1 MFGGR
6 AEGGGGEGC
15 GDRAG
20 RSGQA
25 RPPRRPAAGKGA
37 LFAGCPDDRSD
48 CPEPSPSHPQD
59 DAQIAPLKPGD
70 TVLVSALHSAPSGD
84 RTGAAVDVTLPAR
97 INRSGLSPRQLRAVR
112 FLQFTCGVP
121 EPVIHAAM
129 RTKKRTLA
137 TLAAWCVAW
146 YWAIR

>member
-1 MFGGR
+1 
-6 AEGGGGEGC
+6 
-15 GDRAG
+15 
-20 RSGQA
+20 
-25 RPPRRPAAGKGA
+25 
-37 LFAGCPDDRSD
+37 
-48 CPEPSPSHPQD
+48 
-59 DAQIAPLKPGD
+59 
-70 TVLVSALHSAPSGD
+70 
-84 RTGAAVDVTLPAR
+84 VTLPAR
-97 INRSGLSPRQLRAVR
+97 IDRSGLSPRQLRAVR